1 MRNTF
6 SESHVFFYFYYF
18 RLIRDTSTYK
28 KCREYSEGRSPS
40 LRLLANCIL
49 NVDIQTGAHCSV
61 EDAQAT
67 MAIYKK
73 FARNWE
79 KSMAKTMERHA

>member
-1 MRNTF
+1 MN
-6 SESHVFFYFYYF
+6 SWHYSIYFYAF
-18 RLIRDTSTYK
+18 RLIRDTSAYK

-49 NVDIQTGAHCSV
+49 CYDIQMGSHCSV

-79 KSMAKTMERHA
+79 KSMQKIMDRYS